1 VTTEGAGAV
10 LDSSATAEDGTMFC
24 YRHPDR
30 ETWVRCG
37 RCDRP
42 ICTKCAMQGP
52 VGFRCR
58 NCGTLAND
66 PLSTIRPTQA
76 VIGLAVAIGLGAGVG
91 LIASRIGFFTII
103 VSFIAGGFIAE
114 AVTRLIGYKRG
125 TTILVIVLG
134 GIVAGSLVGF
144 GVDYGLM
151 VAEFANLDLPPEAGV
166 GLPASFFLDGLLWVV
181 VSAGAACAGAYS
193 RLR

>member
-66 PLSTIRPTQA
+66 PLRKIAPAQA
-76 VIGLAVAIGLGAGVG
+76 VLGLAVAVGLGAVVAVV
-91 LIASRIGFFTII
+91 ASRIGFFSIFI
-103 VSFIAGGFIAE
+103 SFFAGGFVAE

-125 TTILVIVLG
+125 MGILVIVLG
-134 GIVAGSLVGF
+134 GIIAGSLVAF
-144 GVDYGLM
+144 GIDSWLLM
-151 VAEFANLDLPPEAGV
+151 ADFATQLPDDV
-166 GLPASFFLDGLLWVV
+166 SSSLPLSFYLDGLIWAVI
-181 VSAGAACAGAYS
+181 SAGAACAGAYS